1 MVNIDVSVLENW
13 ECIIRIQL
21 LEGEHLPAENY
32 PPTPKITPLNSP
44 EPWIH
49 IIYLMK
55 ALLTF
60 LLLVFITVSIPA
72 STLAKPQIKY
82 WQKLMYL

>member
-32 PPTPKITPLNSP
+32 PHSQNNPFKLSRTLDSHYIFNESPTDLPT
-44 EPWIH
+44 
-49 IIYLMK
+49 
-55 ALLTF
+55 
-60 LLLVFITVSIPA
+60 A
-72 STLAKPQIKY
+72 SLYHCEHPSLHTSQAPN
-82 WQKLMYL
+82 